1 MPWMHTGRCGSIAAA
16 VGILDRLMGRRDPG
30 MQAQFERAAAA
41 VDRELAGNLELT
53 AMFDQTHQA
62 AVFENAEFGRHGAA
76 LRGSA
81 PDAFELIDAVYTGIP
96 ATESAMERRGP
107 ANTMRPD
114 DLALIERWEGDVREA
129 QRRLRAA
136 LAAPPR
142 SLWSVFWG
150 RLGGKKRT
158 GR

>member
-1 MPWMHTGRCGSIAAA
+1 MGF
-16 VGILDRLMGRRDPG
+16 LDRFLRTDPE
-30 MQAQFERAAAA
+30 ARARFERAAGAI
-41 VDRELAGNLELT
+41 DRELAGNLELA

-62 AVFENAEFGRHGAA
+62 AVFENAEYARHAA
-76 LRGSA
+76 VLRTAASE
-81 PDAFELIDAVYTGIP
+81 AFALIETVYTGIP

-107 ANTMRPD
+107 ANTLKPD

-142 SLWSVFWG
+142 SGLSALLA
-150 RLGGKKRT
+150 RLQGKGPT
-158 GR
+158 GQ